1 MATFTANS
9 TQLLYGSKVYEVLQ
23 YYYSPAGANAV
34 TGLQNTLYAFIG
46 DVDPWVDEYNPPA
59 PTQDQYS
66 IKQIYK
72 NIIAAKKV
80 TASDIAGVIP
90 RIDWTSGTVYT
101 NYDDMSDM
109 FTTDSNGILN
119 KNFYVKNSF
128 DQVFKC
134 LWNNN
139 GSIST
144 VEPQFLP
151 GTFDTNLLVKTSD
164 GYKWKFM
171 YTINPGVKQKFLDA
185 NWMPVVIGQVVPN
198 PVQTFA
204 AQGDIEVINVV
215 NSGQGYYPGGTLITI
230 SGDGQ
235 YANATAVV
243 NTAGYITD
251 VVMANT
257 GQGYTFAETTISP
270 LPGYPTPNVQAQLV
284 SPVSPIGG
292 HGFDPISELGCNH
305 VMLAVDFAGNEGGL
319 IPTDITYRQLG
330 LVLDP
335 IAQSSLPNF
344 ASSSVYD
351 VTTHLQVSPGLGSF
365 TSGQFIYQGQ
375 NINSATYVAKIVS
388 FDALNNV
395 VKVINTLG
403 TPTPNQAVIQDA
415 NGPINSA
422 VRTLLTTTDPDFII
436 FSGYMTYI
444 ENRTG
449 VQRSP
454 DATEQ
459 FRIVLRF

>member
-9 TQLLYGSKVYEVLQ
+9 SQLLYGSKVYEVLQ
-23 YYYSPAGANAV
+23 YYYSPAGAAAV
-34 TGLQNTLYAFIG
+34 AGLQNTLYAFIG
-46 DVDPWVDEYNPPA
+46 SVDPWEDEYNPPT

-66 IKQIYK
+66 IKNIYK
-72 NIIAAKKV
+72 NIIALKLI

-90 RIDWTSGTVYT
+90 RIDWTSGTTYVP
-101 NYDDMSDM
+101 YDDLSDM
-109 FTTDSNGILN
+109 FTTDNNGVLN
-119 KNFYVKNSF
+119 QSFYVRNSF

-139 GSIST
+139 GNPST

-171 YTINPGVKQKFLDA
+171 YTINPGSKQKFLDQ
-185 NWMPVVIGQVVPN
+185 NWMPVPIGTKVPN
-198 PVQTFA
+198 PVQSFA
-204 AQGDIEVINVV
+204 AQGDIEVINVI
-215 NSGQGYYPGGTLITI
+215 NSGQGYYPGGVLITI

-235 YANATAVV
+235 YANAVAVV

-251 VVMANT
+251 VSMANT
-257 GQGYTFAETTISP
+257 GQGYTFAQTTVNT
-270 LPGYPTPNVQAQLV
+270 LPGYPTPNVVAQVV

-305 VMLAVDFAGNEGGL
+305 VMLAVEFSGSEGGL
-319 IPTDITYRQLG
+319 IPTDMTYRQLG
-330 LVLDP
+330 LLLDP
-335 IAQSSLPNF
+335 FAQSSLPSF
-344 ASSSVYD
+344 ASSSIYD
-351 VTTHLQVSPGLGSF
+351 ATNHLQVSAGLGTF
-365 TSGQFIYQGQ
+365 TSGQIIYQGQ
-375 NINSATYVAKIVS
+375 NQASATYMAKIVS
-388 FDALNNV
+388 FDQLNNV

-403 TPTPNQAVIQDA
+403 VPTPNQAIIQDA

-422 VRTLLTTTDPDFII
+422 VRTLLTTTDPDYIN

-449 VQRSP
+449 VQRSA